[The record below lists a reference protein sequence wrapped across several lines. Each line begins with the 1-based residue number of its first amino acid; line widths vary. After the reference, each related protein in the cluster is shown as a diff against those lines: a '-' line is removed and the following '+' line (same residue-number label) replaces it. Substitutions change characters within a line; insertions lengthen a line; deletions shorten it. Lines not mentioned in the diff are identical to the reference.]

1 MKTLAILVGG
11 DPAPGINAVIAAAT
25 IEARN
30 QGCRVLGCY
39 DGYKWLVEGN
49 TEHVV
54 ELTIDDLSRIHF
66 DGGSIIRTS
75 RTNPA
80 RSPEGVTRVAE
91 ALKRL
96 GVEHLITIGGD
107 DTAFASSRVARA
119 MPGLTVAHVPK
130 TIDNDLP
137 LPGDIV
143 TFGYTTACNLGKEL
157 VRNLMQDASTTER
170 WFFVT
175 VMGRRAGHLA
185 LGIGGSAGATLT
197 VIAEEFAEPK
207 IPLDRVA
214 DVARLGLRE
223 PEGDGPGQLFG
234 LGDVLVVGRDGEKA
248 GAARH
253 GGVHGALPFAAALGV
268 LLREVVAVDGEPGV
282 DHLVEERGGVHDRRQ
297 VLRDALLG
305 ASRGVRVHGGPDV
318 LQHQQADGGR
328 VLERLDERDDQREH
342 EAEHAERA
350 DGRPPLKEN
359 GRVVGRGHSACKYI
373 TYEGCARKQGANFRG
388 QEIFPVPFRRQP
400 CSLQSPKNNF
410 HLALAGLGDD
420 AQGEHVAGG
429 VGDHELVERAVRV
442 DRRAVHGHD
451 DVAGGET
458 GRGRGASLP
467 HGRRAG

>member
-11 DPAPGINAVIAAAT
+11 GPAPGINAVIAAAT

-214 DVARLGLRE
+214 DVLEGAIIKRRMQGREHGVAILSEGLAEKLVLDPIAPVERDQYGNVRLGELDLGRLLKDRVAGRLRARDVDVTIVPKDMGYE
-223 PEGDGPGQLFG
+223 LRCAAPGAHDIQYCRSLGYWATRFLLDGGSNAMVTIQAG
-234 LGDVLVVGRDGEKA
+234 RLVPI
-248 GAARH
+248 
-253 GGVHGALPFAAALGV
+253 PFALMLDPKTGKVRVRYVDVDSEMYQTLYAYMIRLKPEDFDDPATRAALARAGN
-268 LLREVVAVDGEPGV
+268 
-282 DHLVEERGGVHDRRQ
+282 
-297 VLRDALLG
+297 
-305 ASRGVRVHGGPDV
+305 
-318 LQHQQADGGR
+318 
-328 VLERLDERDDQREH
+328 LDEQ
-342 EAEHAERA
+342 
-350 DGRPPLKEN
+350 
-359 GRVVGRGHSACKYI
+359 
-373 TYEGCARKQGANFRG
+373 
-388 QEIFPVPFRRQP
+388 
-400 CSLQSPKNNF
+400 
-410 HLALAGLGDD
+410 
-420 AQGEHVAGG
+420 
-429 VGDHELVERAVRV
+429 ELVSRFGPLVSRPA
-442 DRRAVHGHD
+442 
-451 DVAGGET
+451 
-458 GRGRGASLP
+458 
-467 HGRRAG
+467 